1 MARDRSPSG
10 RRYAEHWDRIAPR
23 WGEEVFNTLLCAK
36 NPVVKAE
43 LAAAARTASSIA
55 DFGCGVG
62 TYLPLLSRLF
72 ESVHGFDQSPE
83 CVRLAREKMR
93 GHENV
98 KVDVAH
104 RATRD
109 TRSRFDAI
117 LAVNVAIH
125 PSKREWHQVL
135 RSMYMKLKPGGRFLL
150 VVPSME
156 SADLVSE
163 ASRSDE
169 EEDLAPSNLVGAR
182 KRPGIVRFGGV
193 PTRHFRDAELREV
206 LARLGLV
213 NIRFR
218 RVEYSW
224 ASHGVRPPAELKS
237 THPWDWLIVARKRAT
252 RASGVQRPGKT
263 T

>member
-23 WGEEVFNTLLCAK
+23 WNEEVFNTLLCAR
-36 NPVVKAE
+36 NRVVRAE
-43 LAAAARTASSIA
+43 LASAARTASSIA

-72 ESVHGFDQSPE
+72 DSVHGFDQSPE

-93 GHENV
+93 GRANV
-98 KVDVAH
+98 RVDVAH

-135 RSMYMKLKPGGRFLL
+135 RSMFIKLKPGGRFLL
-150 VVPSME
+150 VVPSRE
-156 SADLVSE
+156 SADLVRE
-163 ASRSDE
+163 ASQQDDE
-169 EEDLAPSNLVGAR
+169 EDIESVPSSLVTAR
-182 KRPGIVRFGGV
+182 RRPGIVRFGGV
-193 PTRHFRDAELREV
+193 PTRHFEQTELREV

-213 NIRFR
+213 SIRFR

-224 ASHGVRPPAELKS
+224 TSHAITPPADLKAAR
-237 THPWDWLIVARKRAT
+237 PWDWLIVARKAAAKGPRQARA
-252 RASGVQRPGKT
+252 
-263 T
+263 

>member
-1 MARDRSPSG
+1 MARERSPSG

-43 LAAAARTASSIA
+43 LTSAARTCSSIA

-93 GHENV
+93 GRANV
-98 KVDVAH
+98 QVDVAH

-109 TRSRFDAI
+109 TRSRFDAV

-135 RSMYMKLKPGGRFLL
+135 RSMFIKLKPGGRFLL
-150 VVPSME
+150 VVPSRE

-163 ASRSDE
+163 ASQGDDDE
-169 EEDLAPSNLVGAR
+169 ELAPSSLVEAR
-182 KRPGIVRFGGV
+182 DRPGIVRFGGV
-193 PTRHFRDAELREV
+193 PTRHFGEDELRVV
-206 LARLGLV
+206 LAQLGLV
-213 NIRFR
+213 NIRLR

-224 ASHGVRPPAELKS
+224 ASHAITPPLELKT
-237 THPWDWLIVARKRAT
+237 THPWDWLIVARKGRSRTT
-252 RASGVQRPGKT
+252 R
-263 T
+263 

>member
-23 WGEEVFNTLLCAK
+23 WHEEVFNTLLCAR
-36 NPVVKAE
+36 NRVVRAE
-43 LAAAARTASSIA
+43 LTAAARTASSIA

-83 CVRLAREKMR
+83 CVRLAREKMKER
-93 GHENV
+93 ANV

-135 RSMYMKLKPGGRFLL
+135 RSMFIKLKPGGRFLL
-150 VVPSME
+150 VVPSRE

-163 ASRSDE
+163 ACQRDDDEDSEPAPPSLVEARS
-169 EEDLAPSNLVGAR
+169 
-182 KRPGIVRFGGV
+182 RPGIVRFGGV
-193 PTRHFRDAELREV
+193 PTRHFSELELREV
-206 LARLGLV
+206 LAKLGLL

-224 ASHGVRPPAELKS
+224 ASHGITPPPELKAAR
-237 THPWDWLIVARKRAT
+237 PWDWLIVARKGRSLTA
-252 RASGVQRPGKT
+252 R
-263 T
+263 

>member
-23 WGEEVFNTLLCAK
+23 WNEEVFNTLLCAR
-36 NPVVKAE
+36 NRVVRAE
-43 LAAAARTASSIA
+43 LASAARTASSIA

-72 ESVHGFDQSPE
+72 ESVQGFDQSPE
-83 CVRLAREKMR
+83 CVRLAREKMKGR
-93 GHENV
+93 ANV
-98 KVDVAH
+98 RVDVAH

-135 RSMYMKLKPGGRFLL
+135 RSMFLKLKPGGRFLL
-150 VVPSME
+150 VVPSRE

-163 ASRSDE
+163 ASQPGDE
-169 EEDLAPSNLVGAR
+169 EDDSLSAGLVEAR
-182 KRPGIVRFGGV
+182 ARPGVVRFGGV
-193 PTRHFRDAELREV
+193 PTRHFGTSSSVSGSRPSAFVAWSTLGPATGSLR
-206 LARLGLV
+206 
-213 NIRFR
+213 
-218 RVEYSW
+218 
-224 ASHGVRPPAELKS
+224 RPS
-237 THPWDWLIVARKRAT
+237 
-252 RASGVQRPGKT
+252 
-263 T
+263 